1 MTMISRQIRRPIRFL
16 LLVLSLALLVVACQT
31 SSVKQPPTTSAPTST
46 KGNCRIVEHEIGE
59 TKVCGQPQKVAAL
72 SPHILDS
79 ILALGVQPAGLAQN
93 VNPEVQTY
101 DNPTEQIP
109 YIGQW
114 VTTKPMALGSVGSPS
129 IERLTRLQPE
139 LILGEAIANE
149 DEYPLLTQVAPTL
162 LFSDFKDPDKVQSW
176 QQDVEGIAQA
186 LGRET
191 QVEELIA
198 KHNVQ
203 IAQTRAALQP
213 VLKAYPRVF
222 VVSANLTSTD
232 LESQPE
238 SNVGRLLQEIGF
250 EIVRPAGSLNDRAV
264 ISWEI
269 LPQVETDLMIVM
281 SWSDDLALNPEDTMP
296 ENVMK
301 EKWSQSPLFSS
312 MSVFQQDRVFFVD
325 YYLWSGVSRGPLS
338 DRLILEALPDLLL
351 GSVKGAA

>member
-1 MTMISRQIRRPIRFL
+1 MIFHQIRRPICFL
-16 LLVLSLALLVVACQT
+16 LLVLSSALLIVACQT
-31 SSVKQPPTTSAPTST
+31 SPMKQSPNASGPKTAAAS
-46 KGNCRIVEHEIGE
+46 NCRIVEHEVGE
-59 TKVCGQPQKVAAL
+59 TEVCGQPQKVAAL

-101 DNPTEQIP
+101 GNSTEQIP
-109 YIGQW
+109 YLGQW

-139 LILGEAIANE
+139 LILGEGIAHE
-149 DEYPLLTQVAPTL
+149 DEYPLLTQIAPTL
-162 LFSDFKDPDKVQSW
+162 IFSDFKNPDEVQSW
-176 QQDVEGIAQA
+176 QQDIEGIAQA
-186 LGRET
+186 LGREA

-198 KHNVQ
+198 KHNAQ
-203 IAQTRAALQP
+203 ITQTRAALHS

-222 VVSANLTSTD
+222 IVSANLTATE

-250 EIVRPAGSLNDRAV
+250 EIVRPAGSLDNRAI
-264 ISWEI
+264 ISWES
-269 LPQVETDLMIVM
+269 LPHVETDLMIVM
-281 SWSDDLALNPEDTMP
+281 SWSDDLALNPENAMP
-296 ENVMK
+296 ENIMK
-301 EKWSQSPLFSS
+301 GKWSQNPLFAS
-312 MSVFQQDRVFFVD
+312 MSVFQKGRVFFVD

-351 GSVKGAA
+351 GSVKGVQ